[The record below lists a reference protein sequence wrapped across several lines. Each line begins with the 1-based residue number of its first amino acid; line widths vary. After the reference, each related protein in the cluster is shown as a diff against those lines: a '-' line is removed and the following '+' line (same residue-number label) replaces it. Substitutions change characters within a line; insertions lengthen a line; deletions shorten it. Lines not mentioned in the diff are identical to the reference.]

1 MIIQLQSELEGIA
14 AQVLALAIQCDP
26 DTDRLTDKAMQD
38 ALFAMQHHILRIA
51 EDVGKLEVCPEGR
64 TE

>member
-14 AQVLALAIQCDP
+14 AQALALAIQCDP

-51 EDVGKLEVCPEGR
+51 EDVGKLETVEGSE
-64 TE
+64 T